1 MSTSVLNKFIIGKM
15 CLMQRLVLLNT
26 VLDALPTFA
35 MGALELPAGVIAA
48 LDRLRRALLLTG
60 TDRVSGAQ

>member
-1 MSTSVLNKFIIGKM
+1 
-15 CLMQRLVLLNT
+15 MQRLVLLNT